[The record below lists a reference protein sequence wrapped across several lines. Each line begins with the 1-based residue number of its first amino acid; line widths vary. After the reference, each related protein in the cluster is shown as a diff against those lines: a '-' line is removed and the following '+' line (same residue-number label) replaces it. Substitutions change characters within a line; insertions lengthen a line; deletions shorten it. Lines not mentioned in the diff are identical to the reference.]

1 MKEQEKEPPDKEE
14 PKQDATPQEDEKGT
28 LPLAEGSPS
37 QTSKD
42 ELVQTNDEFHSR
54 IWNQKNSA
62 SPATSY
68 SDAKSNLGTPSS
80 TPAPK
85 LVPKFIFPE
94 PNMEERKHMQ
104 PQSDPED
111 YRNSYSVVTNL
122 ENECTYMDKHGNVV
136 EPLGPSEVVET
147 AEGGTTSHELSN
159 ALKSNI
165 DSNTNNSELNNT
177 IKNASISANA
187 EVQTL
192 NTESENETEFKHP
205 RPMRRVSRISRV
217 VTDIDVSKESQLRAD
232 AEEDRIRKARKRKKK
247 LSPELQ
253 ISKKSQWDENHAVH
267 TQCVGSIKDTEE
279 SCGYNLITKRELLII
294 QRAIQDNENLKNFQ
308 SGYAIGGIQ
317 SEVNPKT
324 TDSEKME
331 INQTS
336 EAEKSEEHEV
346 ITAEKSRRMMVELTR
361 YKQEEE
367 RENKEREAKRKL
379 AAQRKKI
386 YQSSGNEKEE
396 KEGNTGG
403 KQKEKKLN
411 FIKHNI
417 SKEDLKE
424 AGTSKDNIKP
434 QEPLEKYVEAKNKM
448 PRTELKH
455 MKQFENKPE
464 NTVEI
469 LKTQKELN
477 LLLDED
483 ECDGIPYIKLAEA
496 RLKTL
501 YDHWLE
507 VLTEEHKNEIETW
520 KIKQIGKQKETG
532 KQEEKRKLEIL
543 NKRDSISSSFKIPT
557 ENRYGVLAS
566 EEHTQESANDTD
578 AEAKP
583 AKITDSQKRAERR
596 KKKKFRDMGNEQ
608 AKEQGQIEP
617 GNVTDSKKAPPK
629 SKPGI
634 AQKQDPKNM
643 KQKMMP
649 PIVITGILQLR
660 GEALVEL
667 QEELEKKCQIKFNHG
682 SRQTTLPS
690 NSKMEVKVE
699 VEYCTKCGHQIKFQ
713 ELAKHL
719 EERHPSLKLNGHE
732 GRRGSF
738 EVTVN
743 DTLVHSKLS
752 TISYPDYDDLSKIIK
767 EVREG
772 KPVRTPCKQQPI
784 TSCAVA

>member
-1 MKEQEKEPPDKEE
+1 
-14 PKQDATPQEDEKGT
+14 
-28 LPLAEGSPS
+28 
-37 QTSKD
+37 
-42 ELVQTNDEFHSR
+42 
-54 IWNQKNSA
+54 
-62 SPATSY
+62 
-68 SDAKSNLGTPSS
+68 
-80 TPAPK
+80 
-85 LVPKFIFPE
+85 
-94 PNMEERKHMQ
+94 
-104 PQSDPED
+104 
-111 YRNSYSVVTNL
+111 
-122 ENECTYMDKHGNVV
+122 
-136 EPLGPSEVVET
+136 
-147 AEGGTTSHELSN
+147 
-159 ALKSNI
+159 
-165 DSNTNNSELNNT
+165 
-177 IKNASISANA
+177 
-187 EVQTL
+187 
-192 NTESENETEFKHP
+192 
-205 RPMRRVSRISRV
+205 
-217 VTDIDVSKESQLRAD
+217 
-232 AEEDRIRKARKRKKK
+232 
-247 LSPELQ
+247 
-253 ISKKSQWDENHAVH
+253 
-267 TQCVGSIKDTEE
+267 
-279 SCGYNLITKRELLII
+279 
-294 QRAIQDNENLKNFQ
+294 
-308 SGYAIGGIQ
+308 
-317 SEVNPKT
+317 
-324 TDSEKME
+324 
-331 INQTS
+331 
-336 EAEKSEEHEV
+336 
-346 ITAEKSRRMMVELTR
+346 MMVELTR

-477 LLLDED
+477 LLLGDIRKEAQRRTKESGDRIQSKLDED
-483 ECDGIPYIKLAEA
+483 KCDGIPYIKLAEA

-507 VLTEEHKNEIETW
+507 VLTEEHKNEIEYLEARIKVIAIPKGERRIKTIE
-520 KIKQIGKQKETG
+520 KFPVLIKQIGKQKETG

-608 AKEQGQIEP
+608 ANEQGQIEP

-649 PIVITGILQLR
+649 PIVITGILPLR

-682 SRQTTLPS
+682 SRQTVMEDISDSEHLEGSFSCADTSLGS
-690 NSKMEVKVE
+690 FITSDEEALVLQTDDEDNMEINSGDYVLIEEGVSKGLEIMSIRNINGKTETTVKV
-699 VEYCTKCGHQIKFQ
+699 T
-713 ELAKHL
+713 
-719 EERHPSLKLNGHE
+719 
-732 GRRGSF
+732 
-738 EVTVN
+738 
-743 DTLVHSKLS
+743 
-752 TISYPDYDDLSKIIK
+752 
-767 EVREG
+767 
-772 KPVRTPCKQQPI
+772 
-784 TSCAVA
+784 